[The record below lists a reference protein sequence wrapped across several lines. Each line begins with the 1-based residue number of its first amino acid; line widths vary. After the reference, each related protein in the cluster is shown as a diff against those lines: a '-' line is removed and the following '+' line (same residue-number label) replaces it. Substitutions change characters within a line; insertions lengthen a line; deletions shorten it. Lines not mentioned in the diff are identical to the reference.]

1 MADQTLDATL
11 LNCPEPIIRT
21 RKVLRTLAA
30 GKTLQVLAT
39 DPGAVL
45 DFQAFCRITGNSL
58 LEMSE
63 SNGVYR
69 FLIHKSPKTQ

>member
-21 RKVLRTLAA
+21 RKAMKALDT
-30 GKTLQVLAT
+30 GQTLQVLAT

-45 DFQAFCRITGNSL
+45 DFQAFCRITGNPL

-63 SNGVYR
+63 SDGVYR
-69 FLIHKSPKTQ
+69 FLIHKLS

>member
-21 RKVLRTLAA
+21 RKVLRTLQP
-30 GKTLQVLAT
+30 GQTLQVLAT

-45 DFQAFCRITGNSL
+45 DFQAFCRITGNPL

-63 SNGVYR
+63 TDGVYR
-69 FLIHKSPKTQ
+69 FLIHKASKSN